1 MVSSFSSAA
10 SQNMTCF
17 VAGTLVMTASG
28 LMAIEKIKAG
38 DRVLSADPETMQTG
52 YKSVLETYI
61 REVDRLIH
69 LTVNGETIVTT
80 YDHPFYVKDKG
91 FVNAEQLWIGAELVD
106 NNGNTLCIEQICRE
120 ELDNELIRVYNFKVE
135 EYHTYF
141 VSCYSILV
149 HNANYPDHMTSN
161 GQLKPDTEYKTG
173 EHDYSYKTDG
183 NGRIES
189 VHADELH
196 LKNHDGRLSHSSNT
210 PGKQSNDHAGHFIA
224 DQFGGSPKL
233 DNVVSQDGYLNTHE
247 YRSME
252 RTWAKAINNGQKVT
266 DVNIKVNYSGNS
278 TRPSSFKV
286 SFKIDRIKTNK
297 TFIN

>member
-1 MVSSFSSAA
+1 
-10 SQNMTCF
+10 
-17 VAGTLVMTASG
+17 
-28 LMAIEKIKAG
+28 
-38 DRVLSADPETMQTG
+38 
-52 YKSVLETYI
+52 
-61 REVDRLIH
+61 
-69 LTVNGETIVTT
+69 
-80 YDHPFYVKDKG
+80 
-91 FVNAEQLWIGAELVD
+91 
-106 NNGNTLCIEQICRE
+106 
-120 ELDNELIRVYNFKVE
+120 
-135 EYHTYF
+135 
-141 VSCYSILV
+141 
-149 HNANYPDHMTSN
+149 MTSN

-196 LKNHDGRLSHSSNT
+196 LKNHDGRLSHSTNT
-210 PGKQSNDHAGHFIA
+210 PGKQSNDHAGHLIA

-286 SFKIDRIKTNK
+286 SFKIDGIKTNK